1 MNLKKEL
8 VYISKRVF
16 KFFVKDPSN
25 QNINFQRT
33 RIRKLIFDLNTEGLD
48 KKKLNLTIRNLK
60 SANSAINFYVEK
72 NICDNA
78 KFNKQKNTY
87 ILNKYFI
94 DQPKEVIFRSISLI
108 LKKIS
113 DRYYSPR
120 GKSIS
125 DLITKIKSTRSKKF
139 TLGGCYIEKVNESIL
154 ITREN

>member
-1 MNLKKEL
+1 M
-8 VYISKRVF
+8 F
-16 KFFVKDPSN
+16 
-25 QNINFQRT
+25 FQRS
-33 RIRKLIFDLNTEGLD
+33 RIRKLILDLNKEGFN
-48 KKKLNLTIRNLK
+48 KKKLDLTVKNLK
-60 SANSAINFYVEK
+60 SANSAMNFYVEK

-87 ILNKYFI
+87 ILNQYFI

>member
-1 MNLKKEL
+1 M
-8 VYISKRVF
+8 
-16 KFFVKDPSN
+16 
-25 QNINFQRT
+25 
-33 RIRKLIFDLNTEGLD
+33 
-48 KKKLNLTIRNLK
+48 
-60 SANSAINFYVEK
+60 NFYVEK

-87 ILNKYFI
+87 ILNQYFI

-125 DLITKIKSTRSKKF
+125 DLIIKIKSTRSKKF

>member
-1 MNLKKEL
+1 M
-8 VYISKRVF
+8 SKRVF

-87 ILNKYFI
+87 ILNQYFI

-120 GKSIS
+120 VKSIS
-125 DLITKIKSTRSKKF
+125 DLIIKIK
-139 TLGGCYIEKVNESIL
+139 
-154 ITREN
+154 